1 MQKPLSLE
9 DTALLKGFA
18 ILCIVLHNFCH
29 WLPVCALENEYTFH
43 PERTWALLSFISRGE
58 HVLLNLFSYVGHY
71 GVPLFLFLS
80 GYGLVMKY
88 ERKMKHRVGFWQF
101 MWYNACKL
109 WHLLWLGFLLWVVSD
124 LMQHDWQ
131 WKHTWYHVVLMFSYL
146 ANLLP
151 ARDFAVGAHWLRE
164 LTHWLPKHDLFLGPW
179 WFFSLIMQL
188 YAVYRIFIYRRGRA
202 ILVTI
207 TFLCMALL
215 LYAVIIRDRHMD
227 ILNYLRY
234 NFVGSMLP
242 FAMGIWMA
250 RYGMHANKWL
260 SCVCVPL
267 FCLCCFNKVA
277 WLLSPFFFTLACL
290 PLAGLKGHVRGML
303 VQVGALSSVLFVIHP
318 IVRAWFIRQIGDGG
332 DWYLNL
338 AGYLVVTFLLAVVYK
353 IVIDKVPS
361 PRLSD

>member
-1 MQKPLSLE
+1 MKPSLSLK

-43 PERTWALLSFISRGE
+43 LKRTWALLDFWSRGE

-88 ERKMKHRVGFWQF
+88 ERKLDERIGFWRF
-101 MWYNACKL
+101 IWYNARKL
-109 WHLLWLGFLLWVVSD
+109 WHLLWIGFVIWVISD
-124 LMQHDWQ
+124 LYQHDWE
-131 WKHTWYHVVLMFSYL
+131 WKRTWYHVVLMFSYL

-151 ARDFAVGAHWLRE
+151 ARDFASDPHWLRE

-188 YAVYRIFIYRRGRA
+188 YAVYHLFIYRKGKLPLIITTA
-202 ILVTI
+202 I
-207 TFLCMALL
+207 CMALL
-215 LYAVIIRDRHMD
+215 LWSTLIHDRHMD

-242 FAMGIWMA
+242 FAMGVWMA
-250 RYGMHANKWL
+250 RYGMTYSRKL
-260 SCVCVPL
+260 SVFCLVL
-267 FCLCCFNKVA
+267 FCLCCFDKRA
-277 WLLSPFFFTLACL
+277 WLLTPFFFTLACL
-290 PLAGLKGHVRGML
+290 PLVEIKGSLRVGLEK
-303 VQVGALSSVLFVIHP
+303 VGALSSVLFVVHP
-318 IVRAWFIRQIGDGG
+318 IVRAYFIHWIGEGG
-332 DWYLNL
+332 NWYLNL
-338 AGYLVVTFLLAVVYK
+338 GGYLAVTFLLAIFYRALMNR
-353 IVIDKVPS
+353 VPS
-361 PRLSD
+361 PRL